1 MRRRAYRKVVLR
13 GIRGSLSRF
22 LAIFAIVALGVGFL
36 AGLMVSSPD
45 MRLSVDAY
53 YDESAMMD
61 LRLLSTL
68 GLTERDVDAVRGT
81 EGVGAVMP
89 GWSLDV
95 LADSEDREEAVVRV
109 HSLPSSGDFLNRPV
123 LKEGRMPET
132 AGECVVVRNQFSET
146 PPSPGDVLRLSPEN
160 ADVSD
165 MLGITELTVTGIV
178 ESACYFSIEKETSTV
193 GNGAVSWVVYTPAE
207 SFCAEV
213 YTELYVTVV
222 GAAEKNAF
230 SEDYDD
236 VVAAVADRL
245 EALGEV
251 QRVARHE
258 EVTAEA
264 RKELDEARE
273 TYESERAEA
282 ERELADA
289 AQELAD
295 GRKDLEDGERELAD
309 GRTKY
314 ASGKKELEDAEQRVL
329 DGRSVLLSGRQ
340 TLADQRSAAYEE
352 FAAREQQIA
361 DSREELEA
369 ARTLLAEGKAALDEA
384 AAQLLEAEEQ
394 IEKLLAAGM
403 TEQAAQL
410 EAALAQK
417 RTEYEASLAD
427 YKEQAAV
434 LDESE
439 TRLAEGQ
446 AALKVAREEAE
457 RRFTEA
463 EQTLADTEQQLKA
476 AEAEIEKGRA
486 ELAASAA
493 ELADAEKTIA
503 DARRELADGET
514 AYEKARAEA
523 DAQFADAERELAE
536 GERAIADI
544 ALPDWYVLDRHTNV
558 SYVSFEGNCSKVEA
572 IAVVFPV
579 FFFLVAA
586 LVALTT
592 LTRMVEEERGLIGTM
607 KALGY
612 SRGAIAWKY
621 ILYAGSATIAGC
633 LFGLLI
639 GMWLFPTV
647 IWGAYGILYILPPLL
662 TPFNPLYASIAA
674 VAAIA
679 CTMLAT
685 AGACWGTLREAPARL
700 MMPKAPKAGKRIF
713 LERIRFLWSRLSFT
727 HKVTARNLIRYK
739 KRFFMTVI
747 GIAGC
752 TALLVT
758 GFGLRD
764 SIGEI
769 TEKQFG
775 ELYQYNVS
783 IGLKEAD
790 TLSDEE
796 LSTILSDKTLVADY
810 LPVAQESS
818 KVAFGELAV
827 DINLYVPQDAARLP
841 AFLRLRNRKNGET
854 VALTD
859 GAALLTEKAA
869 DQLGLAIGD
878 TVTVTDAD
886 GREAAVPV
894 GGIVENYVQG
904 YLYMT
909 PALYEQCFGETPD
922 YTMLAAQLAE
932 GATHDALSGPLLKT
946 GLVSAVSFTED
957 IQKSFSDVVGSID
970 YIVMVLI
977 ICAGLLAFVVL
988 YNLTNINITERQK
1001 EIATIKVLGFY
1012 DGEVA
1017 AYIYR
1022 ETAILSLIGTV
1033 VGLVLGIFLHAFVVR
1048 TAEVEM
1054 VMFGRS
1060 IHALSYILA
1069 AVLTLF
1075 FSLLV
1080 NLVMN
1085 RRLRAVDMVESLK
1098 AGE

>member
-1 MRRRAYRKVVLR
+1 MC
-13 GIRGSLSRF
+13 IR
-22 LAIFAIVALGVGFL
+22 
-36 AGLMVSSPD
+36 
-45 MRLSVDAY
+45 
-53 YDESAMMD
+53 
-61 LRLLSTL
+61 
-68 GLTERDVDAVRGT
+68 
-81 EGVGAVMP
+81 
-89 GWSLDV
+89 
-95 LADSEDREEAVVRV
+95 DR
-109 HSLPSSGDFLNRPV
+109 
-123 LKEGRMPET
+123 
-132 AGECVVVRNQFSET
+132 
-146 PPSPGDVLRLSPEN
+146 
-160 ADVSD
+160 
-165 MLGITELTVTGIV
+165 
-178 ESACYFSIEKETSTV
+178 
-193 GNGAVSWVVYTPAE
+193 
-207 SFCAEV
+207 
-213 YTELYVTVV
+213 
-222 GAAEKNAF
+222 
-230 SEDYDD
+230 
-236 VVAAVADRL
+236 
-245 EALGEV
+245 
-251 QRVARHE
+251 
-258 EVTAEA
+258 
-264 RKELDEARE
+264 
-273 TYESERAEA
+273 
-282 ERELADA
+282 
-289 AQELAD
+289 
-295 GRKDLEDGERELAD
+295 
-309 GRTKY
+309 
-314 ASGKKELEDAEQRVL
+314 
-329 DGRSVLLSGRQ
+329 
-340 TLADQRSAAYEE
+340 
-352 FAAREQQIA
+352 
-361 DSREELEA
+361 
-369 ARTLLAEGKAALDEA
+369 
-384 AAQLLEAEEQ
+384 
-394 IEKLLAAGM
+394 
-403 TEQAAQL
+403 
-410 EAALAQK
+410 
-417 RTEYEASLAD
+417 
-427 YKEQAAV
+427 
-434 LDESE
+434 
-439 TRLAEGQ
+439 
-446 AALKVAREEAE
+446 
-457 RRFTEA
+457 
-463 EQTLADTEQQLKA
+463 
-476 AEAEIEKGRA
+476 
-486 ELAASAA
+486 
-493 ELADAEKTIA
+493 
-503 DARRELADGET
+503 
-514 AYEKARAEA
+514 
-523 DAQFADAERELAE
+523 
-536 GERAIADI
+536 
-544 ALPDWYVLDRHTNV
+544 
-558 SYVSFEGNCSKVEA
+558 A

-674 VAAIA
+674 VAAVA

-713 LERIRFLWSRLSFT
+713 LERITFLWSRLSFT

-790 TLSDEE
+790 ALSDED
-796 LSTILSDKTLVADY
+796 LLAFLSDKTLVADY
-810 LPVAQESS
+810 LPVAQESGE
-818 KVAFGELAV
+818 VAAGELSV
-827 DINLYVPQDAARLP
+827 DINLYVPQDTARLP
-841 AFLRLRNRKNGET
+841 DFLRLRNRKSGET

-859 GAALLTEKAA
+859 ETALLTEKAA
-869 DQLGLAIGD
+869 DKLGLAVGD

-886 GREAAVPV
+886 GREAAVPI

-932 GATHDALSGPLLKT
+932 GASHDALSEPLLKT

-1022 ETAILSLIGTV
+1022 ETAILSLIGTA

-1085 RRLRAVDMVESLK
+1085 RKLRAVDMVESLK